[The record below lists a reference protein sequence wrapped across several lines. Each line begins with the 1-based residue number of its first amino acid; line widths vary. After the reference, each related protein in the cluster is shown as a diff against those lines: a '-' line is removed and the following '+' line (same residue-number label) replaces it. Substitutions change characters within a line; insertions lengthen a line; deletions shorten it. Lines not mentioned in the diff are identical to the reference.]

1 MSLSV
6 GLLAEGKRLFAI
18 ALVRNDRCRPT
29 FVQPLSQGIA
39 VVSAIAEEFLGWFGA
54 AYQPLGRRTI
64 MCLARTQEDGKKTA
78 SSICHCMDF
87 RIAPA
92 A

>member
-1 MSLSV
+1 M
-6 GLLAEGKRLFAI
+6 AQR
-18 ALVRNDRCRPT
+18 
-29 FVQPLSQGIA
+29 IA
-39 VVSAIAEEFLGWFGA
+39 VVSAIAKQPFGGLGTTDQALSRW
-54 AYQPLGRRTI
+54 TI
-64 MCLARTQEDGKKTA
+64 VRVTWAQEDGKKTA